1 MAKPKYMTNKQVIK
15 EITEH
20 TVVGHSFIVQALQH
34 YTRDIIKDGL
44 KDWPDNTYIS
54 KELWIDQ
61 ANNTL
66 ATLEKAYG

>member
-34 YTRDIIKDGL
+34 YTRDVIKDGL

-54 KELWIDQ
+54 KELWLDQ